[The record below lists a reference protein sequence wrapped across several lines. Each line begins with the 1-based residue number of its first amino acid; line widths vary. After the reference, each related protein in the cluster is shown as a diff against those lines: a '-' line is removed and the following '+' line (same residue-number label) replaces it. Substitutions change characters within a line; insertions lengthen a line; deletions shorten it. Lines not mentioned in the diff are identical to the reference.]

1 MNKRELLVISIGIFM
16 TIIAWMIADLY
27 HTKQTTVVDE
37 VANQVFVPSYKIN
50 PTIFTILK
58 EKSP

>member
-1 MNKRELLVISIGIFM
+1 MNKKEILVISIGIFM

-27 HTKQTTVVDE
+27 HTKQTTVVEE
-37 VANQVFVPSYKIN
+37 VANQVFVPSYKID
-50 PTIFTILK
+50 PSLFTILK